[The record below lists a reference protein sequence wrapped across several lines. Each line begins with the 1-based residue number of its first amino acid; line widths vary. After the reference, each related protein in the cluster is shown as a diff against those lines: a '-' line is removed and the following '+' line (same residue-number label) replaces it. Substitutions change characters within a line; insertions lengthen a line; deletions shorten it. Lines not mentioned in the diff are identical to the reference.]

1 MMSEEITY
9 TFEADRIDGDDL
21 NEGTKYRDPEYKR
34 VTNEDLLAAIRDLQ
48 SDAADRDRLPTAARM
63 NVDPGTK
70 RYEVLEHIRH
80 DGPLSHAEISQ
91 RIQKSATG
99 TIRRLFDGFL
109 IDKTDAGRYTIND
122 LGRDALNGGNQTLDD
137 IDADPAAD
145 DPDSSDDD
153 PADPWDSTPLN
164 RGQFTVLQAIAD
176 ESGHP
181 KTVDLIDAYADA
193 GFEASSSAVSARLK
207 DLFDQGFVDRTPAR
221 PYRYWIT
228 DDGDDLLGD

>member
-1 MMSEEITY
+1 MMSEDGATIT
-9 TFEADRIDGDDL
+9 TDTEH
-21 NEGTKYRDPEYKR
+21 KR
-34 VTNEDLLAAIRDLQ
+34 VTNEDLLAAIDDLQ
-48 SDAADRDRLPTAARM
+48 ADDADRDRLPTEARM

-70 RYEVLEHIRH
+70 RYEVLCIVFES
-80 DGPLSHAEISQ
+80 GPITAGEVKTRLG
-91 RIQKSATG
+91 KSATG
-99 TIRRLFDGFL
+99 VLTRLHDGFL
-109 IDKTDAGRYTIND
+109 IDRDDDNRFTIND

-145 DPDSSDDD
+145 DADSSDDD
-153 PADPWDSTPLN
+153 PGDPWDETPLN
-164 RGQFTVLQAIAD
+164 RGQFVVLQAIAD

-228 DDGDDLLGD
+228 DDGDDLLGE

>member
-1 MMSEEITY
+1 MSEDVATIT
-9 TFEADRIDGDDL
+9 TDTEH
-21 NEGTKYRDPEYKR
+21 KR
-34 VTNEDLLAAIRDLQ
+34 VTNEDLLAAIDDLQ
-48 SDAADRDRLPTAARM
+48 SDDADRDRLPAAARM

-137 IDADPAAD
+137 IDADPAAGDDAD
-145 DPDSSDDD
+145 DPDD
-153 PADPWDSTPLN
+153 DPWDDTPLT
-164 RGQFTVLQAIAD
+164 QIQYEALQAVD
-176 ESGHP
+176 ETSGHP
-181 KTVDLIDAYADA
+181 TTSEAIEYYAPDGYA
-193 GFEASSSAVSARLK
+193 HTQTALAAQLWE
-207 DLFDQGFVDRTPAR
+207 LFQDGFVDRTPSK
-221 PYRYWIT
+221 PYHYWLT
-228 DDGDDLLGD
+228 DDGEALLE

>member
-1 MMSEEITY
+1 MMSE
-9 TFEADRIDGDDL
+9 DL
-21 NEGTKYRDPEYKR
+21 SISTDIATKRT
-34 VTNEDLLAAIRDLQ
+34 TNEDLLAAIRDLQ
-48 SDAADRDRLPTAARM
+48 ADDADRDRLPAAARM

-70 RYEVLEHIRH
+70 RYEVLAVIGH
-80 DGPLSHAEISQ
+80 DGPLSHDEIAT

-137 IDADPAAD
+137 IDADPAAGD
-145 DPDSSDDD
+145 DPDDD

-164 RGQFTVLQAIAD
+164 RGQFVVLQAIAD
-176 ESGHP
+176 ASGHP

-207 DLFDQGFVDRTPAR
+207 DLFDQDFVDRTPAR

-228 DDGDDLLGD
+228 DDGEAVIE

>member
-1 MMSEEITY
+1 MMTEDVATIT
-9 TFEADRIDGDDL
+9 TDTEH
-21 NEGTKYRDPEYKR
+21 KR
-34 VTNEDLLAAIRDLQ
+34 VTNEDLLAAIRGLDG
-48 SDAADRDRLPTAARM
+48 DADRDRLPTAARM

-70 RYEVLEHIRH
+70 RYEVLQLIGH
-80 DGPLSHAEISQ
+80 DGPLSHDEIAT

-122 LGRDALNGGNQTLDD
+122 LGRAALNGGNQTLDD
-137 IDADPAAD
+137 IDSDDQADAD
-145 DPDSSDDD
+145 DPDET
-153 PADPWDSTPLN
+153 ADPWDETPLN
-164 RGQFTVLQAIAD
+164 REQFTVLGAIAD

-181 KTVDLIDAYADA
+181 RTVDLLDAYEDA

-228 DDGDDLLGD
+228 DDGEELLGDG

>member
-1 MMSEEITY
+1 MSEDVATIT
-9 TFEADRIDGDDL
+9 TDTEH
-21 NEGTKYRDPEYKR
+21 KR
-34 VTNEDLLAAIRDLQ
+34 VTNEDLPAAIRDLQ
-48 SDAADRDRLPTAARM
+48 ADDADRDRLPAAARM

-122 LGRDALNGGNQTLDD
+122 LGHDALNGGNQTLDD
-137 IDADPAAD
+137 IDADRVAD
-145 DPDSSDDD
+145 DPDSSDD
-153 PADPWDSTPLN
+153 PADPWDETPLN

-176 ESGHP
+176 ASGHP
-181 KTVDLIDAYADA
+181 KTVDLLDAYADA

-228 DDGDDLLGD
+228 DDGQAVIDE